1 MNNKSNNKQYEGIK
15 QKLLKLQA
23 LADRGYKGETYA
35 AQQAIERICQQYN
48 IRLEDILDTQA
59 TRWYTFETGR
69 SKAMQTLFMQ
79 CYAKVMNV
87 GTMSYKQIGRNR
99 IGIELTALQYAELS
113 NMFEW
118 HKENFTQELEDM
130 KQTFLE
136 AYISKH
142 NIYRDAGDE
151 DSEEK
156 ELTMEDIQRLRKMLV
171 MRETLSDR
179 HYNKMLECTQG

>member
-1 MNNKSNNKQYEGIK
+1 MSVKDNTKQYESIK

-23 LADRGYKGETYA
+23 LAERGYKGEAYA

-48 IRLEDILDTQA
+48 IRLDGILDAQA
-59 TRWYTFETGR
+59 KRWYTFETGR

-87 GTMSYKQIGRNR
+87 GSMSYRQIGRNR

-118 HKENFTQELEDM
+118 HKDNFAQELEDM

-142 NIYRDAGDE
+142 NIYRDTGD
-151 DSEEK
+151 DNTEEK
-156 ELTMEDIQRLRKMLV
+156 ELTMEDLQRIRKMLA

>member
-23 LADRGYKGETYA
+23 LADRGYKGEAYA

-48 IRLEDILDTQA
+48 ISLDEILDTQA
-59 TRWYTFETGR
+59 KRWYSFDTGK
-69 SKAMQTLFMQ
+69 SKTMKTLFMQ
-79 CYAKVMNV
+79 CYAKVMNI
-87 GTMSYKQIGRNR
+87 GSMSYRQISRSR
-99 IGIELTALQYAELS
+99 IGIELTSLQYAELS

>member
-1 MNNKSNNKQYEGIK
+1 MSIKDNTKKYESIK

-23 LADRGYKGETYA
+23 LAEKGYKGEAYA
-35 AQQAIERICQQYN
+35 AKQAIERICQQYN
-48 IRLEDILDTQA
+48 IKLDDILDTQA

-69 SKAMQTLFMQ
+69 SKAMKTLFMQ
-79 CYAKVMNV
+79 CYAKVMNA
-87 GTMSYKQIGRNR
+87 GSISYRRIGRDR

-118 HKENFTQELEDM
+118 HKDNFTQELEDM

-142 NIYRDAGDE
+142 NIYRDTSD
-151 DSEEK
+151 DDTEEK
-156 ELTMEDIQRLRKMLV
+156 ELTMEDIQRLRKMLA

-179 HYNKMLECTQG
+179 HYNKMLECTQR

>member
-1 MNNKSNNKQYEGIK
+1 MSIKDYTKQYEGIK

-23 LADRGYKGETYA
+23 LAEKGYKGEAYA

-48 IRLEDILDTQA
+48 IRLDDILDAQA
-59 TRWYTFETGR
+59 KRWYTFETGR

-87 GTMSYKQIGRNR
+87 GSMSYRQIGRNR
-99 IGIELTALQYAELS
+99 IGIELTAIQYAELS

-118 HKENFTQELEDM
+118 HKDNFAQELEDM

-142 NIYRDAGDE
+142 NIYRDTGD
-151 DSEEK
+151 DNTEEK
-156 ELTMEDIQRLRKMLV
+156 ELTMEDLQRIRKMLA
-171 MRETLSDR
+171 MRETISDR

>member
-1 MNNKSNNKQYEGIK
+1 MSVKDNTKQYESIK

-23 LADRGYKGETYA
+23 LAERGYKGEAYA

-48 IRLEDILDTQA
+48 IRLDDILDAQA
-59 TRWYTFETGR
+59 KRWYTFETGR

-87 GTMSYKQIGRNR
+87 GSMSYRQIGRNR
-99 IGIELTALQYAELS
+99 IGIELTALQYAELF

-118 HKENFTQELEDM
+118 HKDNFAQELEDM

-142 NIYRDAGDE
+142 NIYRDTGD
-151 DSEEK
+151 DNTEEK
-156 ELTMEDIQRLRKMLV
+156 ELTMEDLQRIRKMLA

>member
-1 MNNKSNNKQYEGIK
+1 MSVKDNTKQYESIK

-23 LADRGYKGETYA
+23 LAERGYKGEAYA

-48 IRLEDILDTQA
+48 IRLDDILDAQA
-59 TRWYTFETGR
+59 KRWYTFETGR
-69 SKAMQTLFMQ
+69 SKAMQTLFIQ

-87 GTMSYKQIGRNR
+87 GSMSYRQIGRNR

-118 HKENFTQELEDM
+118 HKDNFAQELEDM

-142 NIYRDAGDE
+142 NIYRDTGD
-151 DSEEK
+151 DNTEEK
-156 ELTMEDIQRLRKMLV
+156 ELTMEDLQRIRKMLA

>member
-1 MNNKSNNKQYEGIK
+1 
-15 QKLLKLQA
+15 
-23 LADRGYKGETYA
+23 
-35 AQQAIERICQQYN
+35 
-48 IRLEDILDTQA
+48 
-59 TRWYTFETGR
+59 
-69 SKAMQTLFMQ
+69 MQTLFMQ

-99 IGIELTALQYAELS
+99 ISIELTALQYAELS

-156 ELTMEDIQRLRKMLV
+156 ELTMEDIQRLRKMLA

-179 HYNKMLECTQG
+179 HYNKMLERTQG

>member
-1 MNNKSNNKQYEGIK
+1 
-15 QKLLKLQA
+15 
-23 LADRGYKGETYA
+23 
-35 AQQAIERICQQYN
+35 
-48 IRLEDILDTQA
+48 
-59 TRWYTFETGR
+59 
-69 SKAMQTLFMQ
+69 MQTLFMQ

-87 GTMSYKQIGRNR
+87 GSMSYRQIGRNR

-118 HKENFTQELEDM
+118 HKDNFAQELEDM

-142 NIYRDAGDE
+142 NIYRDTGD
-151 DSEEK
+151 DNTEEK
-156 ELTMEDIQRLRKMLV
+156 ELTMEDLQRIRKMLA